1 MEAIFT
7 IFEIIDG
14 NLKFNLDDIHL
25 LGYLYAKDVEYLF
38 ENRILK
44 DESMKVIFSRRFHIP
59 ESEFVIP
66 DLTLESPG
74 NFTNP
79 NSESITKKRPRDN
92 ESNKNNNVTKKKKA

>member
-1 MEAIFT
+1 MEAILT

-14 NLKFNLDDIHL
+14 NIKFKLDDIHL

-66 DLTLESPG
+66 DLNLESPG

-79 NSESITKKRPRDN
+79 NSESITKKRPREK
-92 ESNKNNNVTKKKKA
+92 ESQNDKYVAKKKKA

>member
-1 MEAIFT
+1 MEAIYT
-7 IFEIIDG
+7 IFEIIDK
-14 NLKFNLDDIHL
+14 NVKFKLDDIHL

-59 ESEFVIP
+59 ESDFVIP
-66 DLTLESPG
+66 DISLESPG

-79 NSESITKKRPRDN
+79 NSESITKKRERDK
-92 ESNKNNNVTKKKKA
+92 ESENDNYGKKRKKA